1 MPSHI
6 PHYML
11 PTISSQ
17 TSARAATRAVVA
29 PVSANVRS
37 KQITGPVKA
46 LPPRPALRPT
56 SSAIPAVASKSTFS
70 ARQKALKPV
79 APRPSALTAA
89 DRNRLKHLA
98 PAVQEELA
106 KAREVHCGEI
116 RKACEY
122 RVAHGEFSFE
132 SSGSEWSD
140 SLLGESDDESEC
152 TVWDIADLVMRSF
165 DSEYDTVII
174 RGPGE
179 LEDERIADAES
190 LSFVEVSPSMLGDF
204 ADYPYSSVP
213 SPPLSQQVED
223 DLVVALEELNLD
235 EVRLMG
241 LGSDSLFSP
250 LHSSFL
256 SRHPSFLFLE
266 DS

>member
-1 MPSHI
+1 MPSHV

-46 LPPRPALRPT
+46 LPPRPAPRPT
-56 SSAIPAVASKSTFS
+56 SSALPAVASKSTFS

-79 APRPSALTAA
+79 APRPSAITAA

-122 RVAHGEFSFE
+122 RVAH
-132 SSGSEWSD
+132 
-140 SLLGESDDESEC
+140 ESDDESEC

-204 ADYPYSSVP
+204 ADYPYSSIP

-223 DLVVALEELNLD
+223 DLVVAFEELNLD

>member
-1 MPSHI
+1 MPSHV

-46 LPPRPALRPT
+46 LPPRPAPRPT
-56 SSAIPAVASKSTFS
+56 SSALPAVASKSTFS

-79 APRPSALTAA
+79 APRPSAITAA

-122 RVAHGEFSFE
+122 RVAH
-132 SSGSEWSD
+132 
-140 SLLGESDDESEC
+140 ESDDESEC

>member
-46 LPPRPALRPT
+46 LPPRPAPRPT
-56 SSAIPAVASKSTFS
+56 SSALPAVASKSTFS

-79 APRPSALTAA
+79 APRPSAITAA

-98 PAVQEELA
+98 AAVQEELA

-122 RVAHGEFSFE
+122 RVAH
-132 SSGSEWSD
+132 
-140 SLLGESDDESEC
+140 
-152 TVWDIADLVMRSF
+152 
-165 DSEYDTVII
+165 EYDTVII

-190 LSFVEVSPSMLGDF
+190 LSFVE
-204 ADYPYSSVP
+204 
-213 SPPLSQQVED
+213 QVED

-241 LGSDSLFSP
+241 LGSDSLFSS

>member
-46 LPPRPALRPT
+46 LPPRPAPRPT
-56 SSAIPAVASKSTFS
+56 SSALPAVASKSTFS

-122 RVAHGEFSFE
+122 RVAH
-132 SSGSEWSD
+132 
-140 SLLGESDDESEC
+140 
-152 TVWDIADLVMRSF
+152 
-165 DSEYDTVII
+165 EYDTVII

-241 LGSDSLFSP
+241 LGSDSLFSS